1 MSDKNISMAS
11 YQWGHFG
18 AIMADVIV
26 FSVIAFFA
34 YRTRTLIINSSGN
47 ILRKTTL
54 LFNLNVIFWLS
65 IIVAFITLLG
75 LIPVFKDY
83 DRIIIS

>member
-1 MSDKNISMAS
+1 MSDKNISMSS

-18 AIMADVIV
+18 AIMADVVV
-26 FSVIAFFA
+26 FGVIAFFA
-34 YRTRTLIINSSGN
+34 YRTRILILNSRGN
-47 ILRKTTL
+47 MLRKSTL
-54 LFNLNVIFWLS
+54 LLNLNIIFWLS
-65 IIVAFITLLG
+65 IVVAFITLLG

>member
-26 FSVIAFFA
+26 FGVIAFFA
-34 YRTRTLIINSSGN
+34 YRSRISIINSSGN
-47 ILRKTTL
+47 SLRKTTL

>member
-18 AIMADVIV
+18 AILADVVV
-26 FSVIAFFA
+26 FSVIAFFS
-34 YRTRTLIINSSGN
+34 YRSRISIINSSGN
-47 ILRKTTL
+47 TFRKTTL

>member
-1 MSDKNISMAS
+1 MSDKNISMSS

-18 AIMADVIV
+18 AIMADVVV
-26 FSVIAFFA
+26 FSVIAFFS
-34 YRTRTLIINSSGN
+34 YRTRTSILNGSGN
-47 ILRKTTL
+47 TLRKTTL

-65 IIVAFITLLG
+65 IVVAFITLLG